1 MSHPPAERLQK
12 LLSAAGLGSR
22 REIEGWIRDGRV
34 IVNNQPAQLGD
45 KATPADRIQ
54 VDDHTVRLDAETAR
68 RRVIAYHKPEGEITT
83 RDDPEGRPTVFEN
96 LPHLRRARWISIG
109 RLDVNTSGLLLFT
122 TDGELAHRVMHPS
135 TELTRR
141 YAVRVLGE
149 VEEEVLAQLR
159 KGVQLDDGLAQA
171 ASVEAAG
178 GSGANRWY
186 HLTLRE
192 GRNREVR
199 RMWES
204 QGLTVSRLIRIGYGP
219 IELGRSLPRGK
230 WRELTDGEMKAL
242 YTSAGLR
249 PPQTDSNQS
258 TRKHRRAGGERK
270 SPSSATGSR
279 RSRR

>member
-22 REIEGWIRDGRV
+22 REIEGWIRAGRV
-34 IVNNQPAQLGD
+34 TVNSQPAQLGD
-45 KATPADRIQ
+45 KATAADRIQ
-54 VDDHTVRLDAETAR
+54 VDGRPVRLNAETAPQ
-68 RRVIAYHKPEGEITT
+68 RVIAYHKPEGEITT
-83 RDDPEGRPTVFEN
+83 RDDPEGRPTVFGS
-96 LPHLRRARWISIG
+96 LPRLRRARWISIG

-122 TDGELAHRVMHPS
+122 TDGELAHRLMHPS

-230 WRELTDGEMKAL
+230 WRELTAGEMKAL

-249 PPQTDSNQS
+249 PPQAEPVEP
-258 TRKHRRAGGERK
+258 TRKRKPGGDRKRR
-270 SPSSATGSR
+270 PSATGSR

>member
-1 MSHPPAERLQK
+1 MSRASAERLQK

-22 REIEGWIRDGRV
+22 REIEGWIREGR
-34 IVNNQPAQLGD
+34 ITVNNQPAQLGD
-45 KATPADRIQ
+45 KATAADRIK
-54 VDDHTVRLDAETAR
+54 VDGRPVRLDAEPDT
-68 RRVIAYHKPEGEITT
+68 RRVIAYHKSDGEITT
-83 RDDPEGRPTVFEN
+83 RNDPEGRPTVFEN
-96 LPHLRRARWISIG
+96 LPRLRRARWISIG

-149 VEEEVLAQLR
+149 VEDQVLVQLR
-159 KGVQLDDGLAQA
+159 KGVQLEDGLAQA

-219 IELGRSLPRGK
+219 IELGRTLPRGK
-230 WRELTDGEMKAL
+230 WRELTDGEMRAL
-242 YTSAGLR
+242 YTSAGL
-249 PPQTDSNQS
+249 
-258 TRKHRRAGGERK
+258 K
-270 SPSSATGSR
+270 SPAAARPKPPRKRAPR
-279 RSRR
+279 RR

>member
-34 IVNNQPAQLGD
+34 TVNNQPAQLGD
-45 KATPADRIQ
+45 KATAADRVKI
-54 VDDHTVRLDAETAR
+54 DGRPVRLDAEAGP

-96 LPHLRRARWISIG
+96 LPRLRRARWISIG

-249 PPQTDSNQS
+249 PPQADSAGPD
-258 TRKHRRAGGERK
+258 RKRRRGGGERK
-270 SPSSATGSR
+270 SRSSATGSR

>member
-1 MSHPPAERLQK
+1 MSRPAAERLQK

-45 KATPADRIQ
+45 KATPADHIK
-54 VDDHTVRLDAETAR
+54 VDGRPVRLDVETDT
-68 RRVIAYHKPEGEITT
+68 RRVIAYHKTDGEITT
-83 RDDPEGRPTVFEN
+83 RSDPEGRPTVFDN
-96 LPHLRRARWISIG
+96 LPRLRRARWISIG

-149 VEEEVLAQLR
+149 VEDEVLAQLR
-159 KGVQLDDGLAQA
+159 KGVQLEDGLAQA
-171 ASVEAAG
+171 ASVQAAG

-219 IELGRSLPRGK
+219 IELGRNLPRGK

-242 YTSAGLR
+242 YVSAGLR
-249 PPQTDSNQS
+249 PPKRVSS
-258 TRKHRRAGGERK
+258 EPGRKRSPRKRRI
-270 SPSSATGSR
+270 
-279 RSRR
+279 